1 MAFSLTS
8 LTDTATTKAVNY
20 GNKYLN
26 EKLSYGVNYA
36 RNLIASY
43 DPLNIFGLAERWTI
57 LDESGET
64 ALEFD
69 AFIKSS
75 VKAESKVTSM
85 PVEGG
90 GFVSYN
96 KTISPCTLNVTLSK
110 RGTPEYLAAFV
121 TALLNYANG
130 TDLLSV
136 VTPEQEYKS
145 MNLTSVSFDRAAE
158 NGTDVIYAECAFTE
172 VREVESEYT
181 SVRIAKKVSRGR
193 QQGKNQSMLSLIK
206 DAIH

>member
-1 MAFSLTS
+1 MAYSLTS
-8 LTDTATTKAVNY
+8 LADSATTKAVNY

-57 LDESGET
+57 LDESGQT

-69 AFIKSS
+69 AFIRSS
-75 VKAESKVTSM
+75 VKSESKVTSM

-90 GFVSYN
+90 SFVTYN
-96 KTISPCTLNVTLSK
+96 KVTSPTVLNVTLSK
-110 RGTPEYLAAFV
+110 RGTPEYLATFV
-121 TALLNYANG
+121 TALLNYSNS

-136 VTPEQEYKS
+136 VTPEQEYSS
-145 MNLTSVSFDRAAE
+145 MNLTMVSFDRAAE
-158 NGTDVIYAECAFTE
+158 NGTDIIYAECSFTE
-172 VREVESEYT
+172 VREVQSEYT
-181 SVRIAKKVSRGR
+181 SVKIAKKVSRGR
-193 QQGKNQSMLSLIK
+193 QQGKNQSMLTLIR
-206 DAIH
+206 DAMK

>member
-75 VKAESKVTSM
+75 VKAESKLT
-85 PVEGG
+85 
-90 GFVSYN
+90 
-96 KTISPCTLNVTLSK
+96 
-110 RGTPEYLAAFV
+110 AA
-121 TALLNYANG
+121 
-130 TDLLSV
+130 
-136 VTPEQEYKS
+136 K
-145 MNLTSVSFDRAAE
+145 AA
-158 NGTDVIYAECAFTE
+158 
-172 VREVESEYT
+172 
-181 SVRIAKKVSRGR
+181 
-193 QQGKNQSMLSLIK
+193 
-206 DAIH
+206 